1 MAPHGNYLF
10 DQEILS
16 SSAAQRDKFAELLD
30 GKYNYAFKKGEII
43 AGTVITVDA
52 HHIYVDIGAKTT
64 AVLHSKE
71 MAVSGHGDEPVEPLK
86 PGDTSEFYILRE
98 EDEDGQLTLSQRRVT
113 QAYTWKKL
121 QLQMDG
127 DETIQ
132 CKVMAIVK
140 GGLLVDVQSLRGF
153 VPSSHIRVRGTFE
166 ELIGETLPFKILAI
180 DQNRNNIILSHRK
193 VMADQ
198 VAEQRKDLFGNLEV
212 GSVIEGDVVRITDFG
227 AFVDL
232 GGVDGLLPLSQMSWR
247 WVEHPS
253 DVLAIGDKVKV
264 EIIGVDADRQ
274 RVSLSVKSQQS
285 DPWDAVAT
293 QFQQGDQID
302 GTVTRIK
309 QFGAFV
315 EIYPGVEALLPS
327 KELQDYE
334 HDNNEAI
341 TPHQHIQVYIHKFN
355 PEERRISLG
364 FRQPQEYGH
373 GGGGYVPEP
382 FDNEPDNR

>member
-1 MAPHGNYLF
+1 MAPHAKYLL
-10 DQEILS
+10 DEVSLS
-16 SSAAQRDKFAELLD
+16 SSAADRERFAELLD

-43 AGTVITVDA
+43 EGSVVHMDA
-52 HHIYVDIGAKTT
+52 NHVYVDIGAKTT
-64 AVLHSKE
+64 AVLHAKE
-71 MAVSGHGDEPVEPLK
+71 MTTRGTAPDEEFK
-86 PGDTSEFYILRE
+86 IGDTYEFFILRE
-98 EDEDGQLTLSQRRVT
+98 EDEDGQLTLSQRRVS
-113 QAYTWKKL
+113 QVYTWKKL
-121 QLQMDG
+121 QTQMDD
-127 DETIQ
+127 DETIH

-153 VPSSHIRVRGTFE
+153 VPSSHMRVRNTFE

-198 VAEQRKDLFGNLEV
+198 IAEQRKDMFSNLEV
-212 GSVIEGDVVRITDFG
+212 GSVIEGEVVRITDFG

-285 DPWDAVAT
+285 DPWEAVAT
-293 QFQQGDQID
+293 QFRQGDQIS

-334 HDNNEAI
+334 AENGEALN
-341 TPHQHIQVYIHKFN
+341 PHQHIEVYIHKFN

-364 FRQPQEYGH
+364 FRQPQDY
-373 GGGGYVPEP
+373 GGYSSEGFADELV
-382 FDNEPDNR
+382 